1 MSVLNNIWLALST
14 PNEIL
19 TNVGTSFL
27 IFLVE
32 APLSLYLILN
42 LFDIKATKKQSILY
56 ITVFSVISIL
66 SKFII
71 ESPFNVI
78 LNYVAGFLI
87 FYFIFKLNLL
97 KTVIAS
103 LFPSIIFSLLG
114 VLITNP
120 YLSLLNI
127 SNDELISIPIY
138 RFPPVIFMYLIAF
151 IIAYCLKHK
160 NFKIDILDNLDK
172 KNKYIIMSN
181 FLFGVIYIIIQMF
194 LTFNYADVLPLAY
207 TFFNFICLL
216 TYFGL
221 SFYTLNRIIKLFTT
235 TQKLV
240 TTTQKLESAEEY
252 NKTLHILH
260 DSVRGF
266 KHDFDNIVTT
276 IGGYVKTKD
285 MEGLEKYYSQL
296 QEDCSK
302 VNNLY
307 VLNPDIIN
315 NPGIYN
321 LLTTKY
327 NEAEEKGI
335 KVNLTFLLDL
345 NNLNMK
351 IYEFARILG
360 ILLDNAIDAA
370 SECDKK
376 IINISFRND
385 SRNNRNIVLIENTY
399 NDKNVDLDNIFKKG
413 VTGKANHTGLG
424 LWEIRQII
432 NKNNNINLY
441 TTKDKQYFSQQLE
454 IYY

>member
-14 PNEIL
+14 QNENLVNIC
-19 TNVGTSFL
+19 TSFFA
-27 IFLVE
+27 IFIE

-42 LFDIKATKKQSILY
+42 LFDIKATKKQAFLY
-56 ITVFSVISIL
+56 ITIMSTISIL
-66 SKFII
+66 SIFII
-71 ESPFNVI
+71 GSPFNVI
-78 LNYVAGFLI
+78 LNYAAGFLI
-87 FYFIFKLNLL
+87 FYFIFKLTLL

-103 LFPSIIFSLLG
+103 LFPSIVFSLLG

-120 YLSLLNI
+120 FFSIFNI
-127 SNDELISIPIY
+127 TNDELVSVPLYKIMFSSI
-138 RFPPVIFMYLIAF
+138 MYLLVFLIAVGF
-151 IIAYCLKHK
+151 KHK
-160 NFKIDILDNLDK
+160 KLKIHILDNLDK
-172 KNKYIIMSN
+172 QNKYIILLN
-181 FLFGVIYIIIQMF
+181 FLFGILYIIIQMF
-194 LTFNYADVLPLAY
+194 LTFNYADILPFEY

-221 SFYTLNRIIKLFTT
+221 SFYTLNRII
-235 TQKLV
+235 KLV

-296 QEDCSK
+296 QGDCLK

-321 LLTTKY
+321 LLATKY

-335 KVNLTFLLDL
+335 QVNLTFLLDL

-370 SECDKK
+370 SESDNKVL
-376 IINISFRND
+376 NISFRND
-385 SRNNRNIVLIENTY
+385 AKNNRNIILIENTY
-399 NDKNVDLDNIFKKG
+399 NDKNVNLDDIFKKG
-413 VTGKANHTGLG
+413 VTGKSNHTGLG
-424 LWEIRQII
+424 LWEVKQIL

-441 TTKDKQYFSQQLE
+441 TSKDEQYFSQQLE

>member
-14 PNEIL
+14 PNEIVS
-19 TNVGTSFL
+19 TISS
-27 IFLVE
+27 IFFVIFIE

-42 LFDIKATKKQSILY
+42 LFDIKATKRQSLLY
-56 ITVFSVISIL
+56 VIIMSTISVLSI
-66 SKFII
+66 FII
-71 ESPFNVI
+71 NSPFNII
-78 LNYVAGFLI
+78 LNYLAGFLI
-87 FYFIFKLNLL
+87 FYFIFKLNLF

-138 RFPPVIFMYLIAF
+138 RIPPVIFMYLIVF

-160 NFKIDILDNLDK
+160 HFKINILDNLDK
-172 KNKYIIMSN
+172 KNKYIILLN
-181 FLFGVIYIIIQMF
+181 FLFGIFYIIIQMF
-194 LTFNYADVLPLAY
+194 LTFNYADILPFAY

-216 TYFGL
+216 TYYGL

-285 MEGLEKYYSQL
+285 MEGLENYYSQL

-370 SECDKK
+370 SECNKK
-376 IINISFRND
+376 LINISFRND
-385 SRNNRNIVLIENTY
+385 SRNNRNIILIENTY

-424 LWEIRQII
+424 LWEIRQIL